1 MFVTLTLPSYG
12 RVDPVLGVPVDPSRY
27 DYRRAALDALHFG
40 RLFDRWVQNLRR
52 CAGYKVQYFA
62 AIEAQ
67 RRLAGHAHLARPRR
81 HPPRHPPR
89 RHPGAPTCRSGGPP
103 TTPSLRRARDG
114 ACPTWDGE
122 HYVDPATRVPLPTWE
137 QALARLDR
145 DPDARPVHVARFGTQ
160 VDIKG
165 LTGGTPDV
173 DRAVRYLTK
182 YLTKSIAATHAGLD
196 EETGPARADP
206 RMAAHVERL
215 HRELR
220 WLPCSERCANW
231 LRYGVQPKTPG
242 PGLVPGMCAAAAHDR
257 ENAGLGGR
265 RVLASRK
272 WTGKTLTDHRA
283 DRAAVVRQTLAA
295 AGIDV
300 PDRDRYAT
308 TVLSD
313 DGLPRFEWTPL
324 DRDRDGAA
332 GLRRRH
338 RHRRH
343 ATRPLARPVRHRQT
357 RRAGR
362 GRPAC
367 DLWTAVRQPTDRHRI
382 RGLREDEPVPQTIS
396 PQGRPHPEG
405 GHRT

>member
-1 MFVTLTLPSYG
+1 MSTRTWSTRDLVQDVDDLVDEDDDSAGRRTRSTRRRDDADDLPRLPVEDRTVGRTWLGRDGQTYRPSMFVTLTLPSYG
-12 RVDPVLGVPVDPSRY
+12 RVDPTVGVPVDPSRY

-67 RRLAGHAHLARPRR
+67 RRLAGHAHLALRGAIPRATLR
-81 HPPRHPPR
+81 AVTRATYVQVWWPPHDTAAYDE
-89 RHPGAPTCRSGGPP
+89 HATG
-103 TTPSLRRARDG
+103 L
-114 ACPTWDGE
+114 PTWDGE
-122 HYVDPATRVPLPTWE
+122 HYVDPATHVPLPTWE

-196 EETGPARADP
+196 EETGLPVQDP
-206 RMAAHVERL
+206 RMAAHVDRL

-242 PGLVPGMCAAAAHDR
+242 PGPG
-257 ENAGLGGR
+257 
-265 RVLASRK
+265 
-272 WTGKTLTDHRA
+272 
-283 DRAAVVRQTLAA
+283 
-295 AGIDV
+295 
-300 PDRDRYAT
+300 
-308 TVLSD
+308 
-313 DGLPRFEWTPL
+313 
-324 DRDRDGAA
+324 
-332 GLRRRH
+332 
-338 RHRRH
+338 
-343 ATRPLARPVRHRQT
+343 PLACAPPPPT
-357 RRAGR
+357 TGR
-362 GRPAC
+362 TPASAVAACSPRGSGPGRP
-367 DLWTAVRQPTDRHRI
+367 
-382 RGLREDEPVPQTIS
+382 
-396 PQGRPHPEG
+396 
-405 GHRT
+405 